1 MSYYR
6 IQGSL
11 VSDLSDNNCTTDQ
24 NNNNESLLKL
34 LEDSDDTES
43 YYDDDVRDPDWNPV
57 NSAISDTEEIQIDHE
72 EIIESEQDNN
82 GAVKRSSINLKELN
96 KSKRMKGEKYLGVQK
111 NTDGVKT
118 YCVERKERLISPSN
132 GTKRCE
138 KSRQCSLLQEEDRQA
153 IFETFWHQ
161 MTWQEKRLY
170 VTGLIE
176 RREVAQRTTEGNSRR
191 NFSYKYYL
199 RNGHLRVQ
207 VCKNLFTAT
216 LGLSEKTVLNWT
228 NEATFAVPKPEGQ
241 RRKGVNTEFA
251 TRRDTAREYFLNQL
265 YNEYQKDCKEKGTTP
280 YHKTGFIEMFKDMN
294 LSLWQPKKDQC
305 DKCCEHKANNLDEDI
320 YQAHILK
327 KNEAREAKQADKEKA
342 KHDSTTKLFTIDLQS
357 LLVCPKLNA
366 SSLYYKMKLSCHNF
380 TIYDMTTASAT
391 NYFWHEGE
399 GKLNANCF
407 ASCLVDY
414 LETLDLSIVKTIII
428 YSCGAKVTDIRV
440 LKYNTDGSIAY
451 KLNHSDEFGDIPKPR
466 SSRVANPSI
475 SDRVENLYSHR
486 LSIRK
491 QKYEHLQQL
500 KSVIPR
506 DYHSFYD
513 TLLHTK
519 T

>member
-1 MSYYR
+1 
-6 IQGSL
+6 
-11 VSDLSDNNCTTDQ
+11 
-24 NNNNESLLKL
+24 
-34 LEDSDDTES
+34 
-43 YYDDDVRDPDWNPV
+43 
-57 NSAISDTEEIQIDHE
+57 
-72 EIIESEQDNN
+72 
-82 GAVKRSSINLKELN
+82 
-96 KSKRMKGEKYLGVQK
+96 MKGEKYLGVQK
-111 NTDGVKT
+111 NTDGVKS

-132 GTKRCE
+132 CTNRCE

-161 MTWQEKRLY
+161 MTRQEKRLY

-216 LGLSEKTVLNWT
+216 LVKKLFLTGLMKQRLLCPNQKGNDEKVSTRNLLQGGTQHENICHRY
-228 NEATFAVPKPEGQ
+228 Q
-241 RRKGVNTEFA
+241 RCLRTIVDLPQPNQPLFQS
-251 TRRDTAREYFLNQL
+251 LNQL

-305 DKCCEHKANNLDEDI
+305 DKCCEYKANNLDEDI

-380 TIYDMTTASAT
+380 TIYDMTTAS
-391 NYFWHEGE
+391 
-399 GKLNANCF
+399 
-407 ASCLVDY
+407 
-414 LETLDLSIVKTIII
+414 
-428 YSCGAKVTDIRV
+428 CGATVTDIRV

-451 KLNHSDEFGDIPKPR
+451 KLNHSDEFSDITKPR
-466 SSRVANPSI
+466 SSRVASPSI
-475 SDRVENLYSHR
+475 SDMVENLYSHR

-513 TLLHTK
+513 TLLHT
-519 T
+519 